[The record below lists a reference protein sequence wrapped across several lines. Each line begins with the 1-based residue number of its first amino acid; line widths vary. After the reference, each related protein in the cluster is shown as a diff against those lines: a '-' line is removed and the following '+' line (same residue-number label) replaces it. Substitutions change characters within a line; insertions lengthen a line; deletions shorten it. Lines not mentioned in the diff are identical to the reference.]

1 MINLSLFDSFKRIEF
16 INLIE
21 IFELF
26 KTSKR
31 RFESIGRSIK
41 GLLKQ
46 FIILFSTVWIKDR
59 K

>member
-1 MINLSLFDSFKRIEF
+1 MINLSFFDSFKRIEF

-41 GLLKQ
+41 GLLK
-46 FIILFSTVWIKDR
+46 
-59 K
+59 